1 MLATQVEAASPY
13 PSSKRITAIHWDL
26 GSYQWGG
33 DEGDIWPVTWLAD
46 GRLLGAWGDGKVVC
60 PVRASYGVAAIGS
73 SLPGTEM
80 TSVFCGPGPM
90 NLGKMMALIAA
101 PDALYARV
109 NLQDGSAGYPIWKS
123 TDGGS
128 TWTKPASPL
137 LFFLDTFLQYGRGNA
152 GAPGDYVYGLDPWET
167 EIRLVRVRADS
178 VQSSDAY
185 EYFSGTAYAP
195 AWRLGS
201 KGSKPIFVDLAGT
214 VRPIITYD
222 PGLRRYLLTVAHAKR
237 DTTEVAHKVGIFEA
251 PNPWG
256 PWRTISYVDNFLGM
270 TGGSFFGVNFPVKWQ
285 TDSGATLW
293 ASFSCYNTAGSPCGQ
308 YHDRFNLI
316 RATLDVAPEPPPPVT
331 APDTASTNANTPVT
345 IAVTGNDVG
354 TGLKVRSLTVP
365 TNGTVRINTDGTVT
379 YTPKTGYTGSDA
391 FGYLVSDTVE
401 QTASGEV
408 AVTVLNRPPVAAA
421 DSATTIA
428 PASVRIYVLT
438 NDRDPDGH
446 ALKIAGATTPPHGGV
461 SISTD
466 RKSILYKPAA
476 GFSGADGFGYTVD
489 DGHNGFGQGVV
500 TVAVTNRPPV
510 AAPDSAAIAYNT
522 AQRIYVLANDSD
534 PDGQRLSITTTS
546 APARGT
552 VSISSD
558 RRSLVYK
565 PASGYRGSDS
575 FPYTISD
582 GYGGTAKAL
591 VSVTVGAS

>member
-1 MLATQVEAASPY
+1 M
-13 PSSKRITAIHWDL
+13 
-26 GSYQWGG
+26 
-33 DEGDIWPVTWLAD
+33 TWLAD
-46 GRLLGAWGDGKVVC
+46 GRLLGAWGDGKLVC
-60 PVRASYGVAAIGS
+60 PAKASYGVAEIGS

-80 TSVFCGPGPM
+80 TRVFCGPGPL
-90 NLGKMMALIAA
+90 NLGKMMTLIAA

-123 TDGGS
+123 ADGGS
-128 TWTKPASPL
+128 TWTTPASPL
-137 LFFLDTFLQYGRGNA
+137 PFFLDTFLQYGRGNA
-152 GAPGDYVYGLDPWET
+152 GAPGDYVYGLEPWET

-178 VQSSDAY
+178 VQSNDAY
-185 EYFSGTAYAP
+185 EYFSGTPYAP
-195 AWRLGS
+195 AWHFGQ

-214 VRPIITYD
+214 IRPIITYD

-237 DTTEVAHKVGIFEA
+237 DTTAVANKVGIFEA

-256 PWRTISYVDNFLGM
+256 PWRTVSYVDNFLGM

-285 TDSGATLW
+285 ADGGATLW
-293 ASFSCYNTAGSPCGQ
+293 ATFSCWDNSAAHACGP

-316 RATLDVAPEPPPPVT
+316 RATLDVAPEPPPPAT

-354 TGLKVRSLTVP
+354 TGLTVRSLTVP
-365 TNGTVRINTDGTVT
+365 ANGTARINTDGTVT

-401 QTASGEV
+401 QSARGEV
-408 AVTVLNRPPVAAA
+408 AVTVLNRPPVAAP

-428 PASVRIYVLT
+428 PASVRVYVLA

-446 ALKIAGATTPPHGGV
+446 ALKIAAATPPPHGGV
-461 SISTD
+461 TISTD

-476 GFSGADGFGYTVD
+476 GFSGVDRFGYTVD
-489 DGHNGFGQGVV
+489 DGHSGSGQGVV

-534 PDGQRLSITTTS
+534 PDGHRLSITTTS
-546 APARGT
+546 AAPAHGT
-552 VSISSD
+552 VAISSD
-558 RRSLVYK
+558 RRSVVYR
-565 PASGYRGSDS
+565 PATGYRGSDA
-575 FPYTISD
+575 FQYTIND
-582 GYGGTAKAL
+582 GYGGTAKAS
-591 VSVTVGAS
+591 VSLTVGGASS